1 MTNNKVITCAALIAG
16 QKISFSV
23 PLVCKGLI
31 YAGHHAQYFPLVNK
45 DGEALEGIT
54 LKPRKSGGYT
64 VECSRI
70 IIAEGGRSHVPSGM
84 WHNGFKYTL
93 TIKLETPTLA
103 LVTMRL
109 ETAGSDVQQFIR
121 LHVED
126 DIEVINAMNALRRTR
141 EAAAKAFIDAS
152 VILTPAE
159 LEKFK
164 AWRKEK
170 TAENKVPIA

>member
-1 MTNNKVITCAALIAG
+1 MNTRVVVCSALIAG
-16 QKISFSV
+16 QKVAFSV
-23 PLVCKGLI
+23 PLQCKGLV
-31 YAGHHAQYFPLVNK
+31 YAGSHGQYFPIYDREGKL
-45 DGEALEGIT
+45 LEGIT
-54 LKPRKSGGYT
+54 IQQRKSGGHS
-64 VECSRI
+64 VECSKI
-70 IIAEGGRSHVPSGM
+70 IVAEGGRSHVPSGM
-84 WHNGFKYTL
+84 WHNGIKYSLTL
-93 TIKLETPTLA
+93 KLESPHLA

-109 ETAGSDVQQFIR
+109 ETAGSDCQQVIR
-121 LHVED
+121 NVISD